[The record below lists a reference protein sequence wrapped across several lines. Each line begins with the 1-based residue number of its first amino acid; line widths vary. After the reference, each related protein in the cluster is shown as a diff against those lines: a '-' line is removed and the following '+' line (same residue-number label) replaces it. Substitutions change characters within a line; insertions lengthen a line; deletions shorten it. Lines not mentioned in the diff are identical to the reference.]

1 MALCASFLE
10 QRYPL
15 HLLNNSWYKMGARKK
30 QETLTILILLIYNLQ
45 GLLVIMSS
53 NNPTLSTYRMTVS
66 YDGRNYL
73 GWQRH
78 GDKPTVQYALEQAV
92 EQLFH
97 IRSAVRGSGRT
108 DRGAHANGQVASVE
122 LPADLQV
129 DTLKEQLNNVLAET
143 VRVVDIRNAPFDFH
157 ACNSAVGKHYRYVIW
172 NSKKLP
178 AERDGRV
185 WHVKSRLDVGAMSNA
200 CSVFEGEHDFA
211 SFATR
216 PNFKQ
221 KNTTRVVSWA
231 VMRHDLPVITFDIC
245 ADGFLYKMVR
255 NIVRAIVKVG
265 EGRYTRDDL
274 CRILEAKDRK
284 ASPGTAPASGLY
296 LEKVYYTKDEMT
308 EDAAGAAA
316 NEQI

>member
-1 MALCASFLE
+1 MSI
-10 QRYPL
+10 Q
-15 HLLNNSWYKMGARKK
+15 NS
-30 QETLTILILLIYNLQ
+30 
-45 GLLVIMSS
+45 
-53 NNPTLSTYRMTVS
+53 TLSNYRITVS

-92 EQLFH
+92 EQLFN

-122 LPADLQV
+122 LPAGLQV
-129 DTLKEQLNNVLAET
+129 DELKEQLNDVLAES
-143 VRVVDIRNAPFDFH
+143 VRVVDVSNVPFEFH
-157 ACNSAVGKHYRYVIW
+157 ACDSAIGKHYRYVIW

-185 WHVKSRLDVGAMSNA
+185 WHVKSRLDVEAMISA

-221 KNTTRVVSWA
+221 KMTTRVVSRA
-231 VMRHDLPVITFDIC
+231 VMSHDLPLIIFDIC

-274 CRILEAKDRK
+274 YRILEAKDRK
-284 ASPGTAPASGLY
+284 AAPGSAPASGLY
-296 LEKVYYTKDEMT
+296 LEKVYYSIEEMT
-308 EDAAGAAA
+308 EDAIGVTS
-316 NEQI
+316 Q

>member
-1 MALCASFLE
+1 MPC
-10 QRYPL
+10 Q
-15 HLLNNSWYKMGARKK
+15 NS
-30 QETLTILILLIYNLQ
+30 
-45 GLLVIMSS
+45 
-53 NNPTLSTYRMTVS
+53 TLSNYRMTIS

-122 LPADLQV
+122 LPAGLQRDEV
-129 DTLKEQLNNVLAET
+129 KAQLNDLLADS
-143 VRVVDIRNAPFDFH
+143 VRVEDVSNVPSEFH
-157 ACNSAVGKHYRYVIW
+157 ACNSAIGKHYRYVIW
-172 NSKKLP
+172 NDKKLP

-185 WHVKSRLDVGAMSNA
+185 WHVKSRLDVEAMINA

-221 KNTTRVVSWA
+221 KMTTRVVSRA
-231 VMRHDLPVITFDIC
+231 VMRQDLPLIIFDIC
-245 ADGFLYKMVR
+245 ANGFLYKMVR

-265 EGRYTRDDL
+265 EGRYTREDL
-274 CRILEAKDRK
+274 CRILEAKDRR

-296 LEKVYYTKDEMT
+296 LEKVYYSQDEMNQDIQ
-308 EDAAGAAA
+308 ELLLD
-316 NEQI
+316 EHI

>member
-1 MALCASFLE
+1 
-10 QRYPL
+10 
-15 HLLNNSWYKMGARKK
+15 
-30 QETLTILILLIYNLQ
+30 
-45 GLLVIMSS
+45 
-53 NNPTLSTYRMTVS
+53 MTVS

-78 GDKPTVQYALEQAV
+78 GDKPTVQHALEQAV
-92 EQLFH
+92 EQLFTL
-97 IRSAVRGSGRT
+97 RSAVRGSGRT
-108 DRGAHANGQVASVE
+108 DRGAHANGQVATVE
-122 LPADLQV
+122 LPAGLQV
-129 DTLKEQLNNVLAET
+129 DTLKEQLNEVLAET
-143 VRVVDIRNAPFDFH
+143 IRVEDVSHVPAEFNACD
-157 ACNSAVGKHYRYVIW
+157 SAIGKRYRYVIW

-178 AERDGRV
+178 AEHAGLV
-185 WHVKSRLDVGAMSNA
+185 WHVKSRLDVEAMINA

-221 KNTTRVVSWA
+221 KITTRVVSRA
-231 VMRHDLPVITFDIC
+231 VMSHDLPVITFDIC

-274 CRILEAKDRK
+274 CRIFDAKDRK

-296 LEKVYYTKDEMT
+296 LEKVYYSKDEMT
-308 EDAAGAAA
+308 EDIMGAASK
-316 NEQI
+316 

>member
-1 MALCASFLE
+1 
-10 QRYPL
+10 
-15 HLLNNSWYKMGARKK
+15 
-30 QETLTILILLIYNLQ
+30 
-45 GLLVIMSS
+45 MS
-53 NNPTLSTYRMTVS
+53 NQNPTMSNYRMTIS

-92 EQLFH
+92 EQLFD

-108 DRGAHANGQVASVE
+108 DRGAHANGQVISVE
-122 LPADLQV
+122 LPAGLQV
-129 DTLKEQLNNVLAET
+129 DEVKGQLNDLLAET
-143 VRVVDIRNAPFDFH
+143 VRVVAVSNVPLDFH
-157 ACNSAVGKHYRYVIW
+157 ACDSAIGKHYRYVIW

-185 WHVKSRLDVGAMSNA
+185 WHVKSRLDVEAMANV

-221 KNTTRVVSWA
+221 KNTRRIVSRCI
-231 VMRHDLPVITFDIC
+231 MSHDLPLIRFDIC

-274 CRILEAKDRK
+274 YRIFEARDRN
-284 ASPGTAPASGLY
+284 AAPGTAPASGLY
-296 LEKVYYTKDEMT
+296 LEKVYYSKDEMT
-308 EDAAGAAA
+308 EDVIGVVSK
-316 NEQI
+316 

>member
-1 MALCASFLE
+1 MSI
-10 QRYPL
+10 Q
-15 HLLNNSWYKMGARKK
+15 NS
-30 QETLTILILLIYNLQ
+30 T
-45 GLLVIMSS
+45 MS
-53 NNPTLSTYRMTVS
+53 NYRMTVS

-92 EQLFH
+92 EQLFD

-122 LPADLQV
+122 LPAGLQV
-129 DTLKEQLNNVLAET
+129 DELKEQLNDVLAET
-143 VRVVDIRNAPFDFH
+143 VRVIDVSSVPFDFH
-157 ACNSAVGKHYRYVIW
+157 ACDSAIGKHYRYVIW

-178 AERDGRV
+178 AGRDGLV
-185 WHVKSRLDVGAMSNA
+185 WHVKSRLNVEAMVNA

-221 KNTTRVVSWA
+221 KMTTRIVSRA
-231 VMRHDLPVITFDIC
+231 VMSHEHPLITFDIC

-274 CRILEAKDRK
+274 CQILEAKDRK
-284 ASPGTAPASGLY
+284 AAPGTAPASGLY
-296 LEKVYYTKDEMT
+296 LEKVYYSNDEMT
-308 EDAAGAAA
+308 EDALGATFK
-316 NEQI
+316 

>member
-1 MALCASFLE
+1 MSEKNSTMA
-10 QRYPL
+10 
-15 HLLNNSWYKMGARKK
+15 N
-30 QETLTILILLIYNLQ
+30 
-45 GLLVIMSS
+45 
-53 NNPTLSTYRMTVS
+53 YRMTVS

-92 EQLFH
+92 EQLFD

-108 DRGAHANGQVASVE
+108 DRGAHANGQVASAE
-122 LPADLQV
+122 LPAGLQV
-129 DTLKEQLNNVLAET
+129 EELKEQLNGLLAET
-143 VRVVDIRNAPFDFH
+143 VRVLDVTSVPFDFH
-157 ACNSAVGKHYRYVIW
+157 ACDSALGKHYRYVIW

-178 AERDGRV
+178 EKRDGLV
-185 WHVKSRLDVGAMSNA
+185 WHVKSRLNVEAMVDA

-221 KNTTRVVSWA
+221 KMTTRIVSRA
-231 VMRHDLPVITFDIC
+231 VMSHEHPLITFDIC
-245 ADGFLYKMVR
+245 ANGFLYKMVR

-274 CRILEAKDRK
+274 CQILEAKDRK
-284 ASPGTAPASGLY
+284 AAPGTAPASGLY
-296 LEKVYYTKDEMT
+296 LEKVYYSKDEMT
-308 EDAAGAAA
+308 EDALGALS
-316 NEQI
+316 NE

>member
-1 MALCASFLE
+1 
-10 QRYPL
+10 
-15 HLLNNSWYKMGARKK
+15 
-30 QETLTILILLIYNLQ
+30 
-45 GLLVIMSS
+45 MSS
-53 NNPTLSTYRMTVS
+53 QNPTLSNYRITVS

-78 GDKPTVQYALEQAV
+78 GDKPTIQYALEQAV
-92 EQLFH
+92 GQLFN

-122 LPADLQV
+122 LPAGLQV
-129 DTLKEQLNNVLAET
+129 DELKEQLNDVLAET
-143 VRVVDIRNAPFDFH
+143 VRVMDVSNVPSEFH
-157 ACNSAVGKHYRYVIW
+157 ACDSAIGKHYRYVIW
-172 NSKKLP
+172 NSKRLP

-185 WHVKSRLDVGAMSNA
+185 WHVKSRLDVEAMINA
-200 CSVFEGEHDFA
+200 CSVFEGEHDFS

-221 KNTTRVVSWA
+221 KMTSRVVSRA
-231 VMRHDLPVITFDIC
+231 IMSYDLPLITFDIC

-296 LEKVYYTKDEMT
+296 LEKVYYSKDEMV
-308 EDAAGAAA
+308 EDA
-316 NEQI
+316 IVS

>member
-1 MALCASFLE
+1 MPS
-10 QRYPL
+10 Q
-15 HLLNNSWYKMGARKK
+15 NS
-30 QETLTILILLIYNLQ
+30 IL
-45 GLLVIMSS
+45 S
-53 NNPTLSTYRMTVS
+53 NYRMTVS

-97 IRSAVRGSGRT
+97 LRSAIRGSGRT

-122 LPADLQV
+122 LPAGLHV
-129 DTLKEQLNNVLAET
+129 DALKEQLNDLLADT
-143 VRVVDIRNAPFDFH
+143 IRVVDVRSAPSEFH
-157 ACNSAVGKHYRYVIW
+157 ACDNAIGKHYRYVIW
-172 NSKKLP
+172 NDKKLP
-178 AERDGRV
+178 AKHEGRV
-185 WHVKSRLDVGAMSNA
+185 WHVKSRLDVEAMINV
-200 CSVFEGEHDFA
+200 CSVFEGKHDFA

-221 KNTTRVVSWA
+221 KMTTRVVSRA
-231 VMRHDLPVITFDIC
+231 VMRYDSPLIIFDIC
-245 ADGFLYKMVR
+245 ANGFLYKMVR

-274 CRILEAKDRK
+274 RRILEAKDRR

-296 LEKVYYTKDEMT
+296 LEKVYYSQDEMT
-308 EDAAGAAA
+308 QDLQELPVNG
-316 NEQI
+316 